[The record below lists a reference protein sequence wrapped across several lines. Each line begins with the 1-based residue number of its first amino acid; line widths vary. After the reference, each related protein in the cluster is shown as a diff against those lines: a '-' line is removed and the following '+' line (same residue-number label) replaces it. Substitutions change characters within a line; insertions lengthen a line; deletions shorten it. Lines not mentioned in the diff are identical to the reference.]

1 MILQQYTKKG
11 LLLFLLIMPLHTL
24 LLNFLMFGSLLLLS
38 GRFFA
43 VTYFITFLVVSLLWL
58 VHDRV
63 SIILKERLPRE
74 ADYMKQ
80 FWLKIVF
87 FILIK
92 LLTLHFLFIG
102 YEAFFNL
109 QLPQSN
115 YVILLVIANI
125 INVFTTILHE
135 GAVGF
140 DKWKEAITE
149 TEKLKHAYMQSQLW
163 NLKSQL
169 NPHFLFN
176 NLNTLSSLIEE
187 NGPAAETYLDEMSKV
202 YRYLLR
208 YNEETLVPLADEL
221 RFLRSYFHILSARYG
236 AALQVLMNFHGAEQ
250 DLMIPPLSLQALLES
265 TLAEAELSK
274 TAPLL
279 FDVRLKDN
287 CLQVQNSMQ
296 KKAAGATSDEAAKLK
311 TLIRKFELLT
321 RRPVLVKEDEQTRTI
336 LLPLAQR
343 A

>member
-24 LLNFLMFGSLLLLS
+24 LLNFLMFGSLLFSSARL
-38 GRFFA
+38 FA
-43 VTYFITFLVVSLLWL
+43 ISYVITFLVVGLLWV

-63 SIILKERLPRE
+63 SIILKDRLGRE
-74 ADYMKQ
+74 TDYLKQ
-80 FWLKIVF
+80 FFLKIVF

-92 LLTLHFLFIG
+92 SLTLHFLFVG
-102 YEAFFNL
+102 YQSFFEI
-109 QLPQSN
+109 QLPQYN
-115 YVILLVIANI
+115 YIILLVIANV
-125 INVFTTILHE
+125 INVFITIVHE
-135 GAVGF
+135 GAMGF
-140 DKWKEAITE
+140 EKWKQAMTE

-187 NGPAAETYLDEMSKV
+187 DEAEAEKYLDEMSKV

-208 YNEETLVPLADEL
+208 HNEEALVPLTDEI
-221 RFLRSYFHILSARYG
+221 RFLRSYFHILSARHG
-236 AALQVLMNFHGAEQ
+236 AALQVRLHLDGAENNM
-250 DLMIPPLSLQALLES
+250 MIPPLSLQALLES
-265 TLAEAELSK
+265 TLAETELSK
-274 TAPLL
+274 TQPLL
-279 FDVRLKDN
+279 FDVQLKDN
-287 CLQVQNSMQ
+287 CLQVQNSLQ
-296 KKAAGATSDEAAKLK
+296 KKAAGAGAEEAAKLQ

-321 RRPVLVKEDEQTRTI
+321 RRPVIVSENELTRTI

>member
-11 LLLFLLIMPLHTL
+11 LFLFFLIMPLHTL
-24 LLNFLMFGSLLLLS
+24 LLNFLIFGSRL
-38 GRFFA
+38 FA
-43 VTYFITFLVVSLLWL
+43 SASLFITTYFITFFVVGCLWL

-63 SIILKERLPRE
+63 SIVLKDRLPRE
-74 ADYMKQ
+74 ADYLKQ
-80 FWLKIVF
+80 FFLKISF

-92 LLTLHFLFIG
+92 SLTLHFLFTG
-102 YEAFFNL
+102 YESLFNT

-115 YVILLVIANI
+115 YIILLVIANI

-140 DKWKEAITE
+140 DKWKEAIME

-163 NLKSQL
+163 NLKSQV

-187 NGPAAETYLDEMSKV
+187 NEKEAETYLDEMSKV

-208 YNEETLVPLADEL
+208 HNEEPLVPLADEI
-221 RFLRSYFHILSARYG
+221 RFLRSYFHVLSARYG
-236 AALQVLMNFHGAEQ
+236 NALQVLLHLDGASPGM
-250 DLMIPPLSLQALLES
+250 MIPPLSLQALLES

-274 TAPLL
+274 AQPLL
-279 FDVRLKDN
+279 FEIKVKDN
-287 CLQVQNSMQ
+287 FLQVQNNMQ
-296 KKAAGATSDEAAKLK
+296 KKTAAVSNDEAAKFQM
-311 TLIRKFELLT
+311 LIKKFELIT
-321 RRPVLVKEDEQTRTI
+321 RQAVVVSETEQTRTI
-336 LLPLAQR
+336 MLPLAQS

>member
-11 LLLFLLIMPLHTL
+11 LFLFLLIMPLHTL
-24 LLNFLMFGSLLLLS
+24 LINFLIFGSLLFSSLRQFS
-38 GRFFA
+38 I
-43 VTYFITFLVVSLLWL
+43 TYLFTFVVVSMLWL

-63 SIILKERLPRE
+63 SVFLKDRLSRE
-74 ADYMKQ
+74 ADYLKQ
-80 FWLKIVF
+80 FFLKIGF

-92 LLTLHFLFIG
+92 SLTLHFLFVS
-102 YEAFFNL
+102 YEAFFEL
-109 QLPQSN
+109 ALPQSN
-115 YVILLVIANI
+115 YIILLVIANV

-140 DKWKEAITE
+140 DKWKQAMME

-187 NGPAAETYLDEMSKV
+187 NEKDAETYLDEMSKV

-208 YNEETLVPLADEL
+208 HNEETLVPLADEI
-221 RFLRSYFHILSARYG
+221 RFLHSYFYILSARHG
-236 AALQVLMNFHGAEQ
+236 AALQVQMNLDGAEKNM
-250 DLMIPPLSLQALLES
+250 LIPPLSLQALLES
-265 TLAEAELSK
+265 TMAEAELSK
-274 TAPLL
+274 TQPLL
-279 FDVRLKDN
+279 FDVQLKDN
-287 CLQVQNSMQ
+287 CLQVQNSLQ
-296 KKAAGATSDEAAKLK
+296 KKAAGTSAEEAAKLQ

-321 RRPVLVKEDEQTRTI
+321 HRPVIVSENERTRTI